1 MRKKTSPRVSRGKPN
16 NRLKR
21 CNFILFALF
30 INFDSKLAAN
40 RVSNCEYKS
49 GARQKKKQ
57 NNNKIPN
64 IAKIFFVLV
73 LIAMLKVYGVSF
85 SLSRSAHTLV
95 EMCHACRY
103 KQRKCQHSLFT
114 RFMHT
119 TAHTTETIYLIQFQ
133 INQK

>member
-1 MRKKTSPRVSRGKPN
+1 MIIIRVAFYVNKTKFKTFDKNERIVEEKKTSPRVSRGKPN

-85 SLSRSAHTLV
+85 SLSRSAHTLPNGNV
-95 EMCHACRY
+95 SCL
-103 KQRKCQHSLFT
+103 SL
-114 RFMHT
+114 
-119 TAHTTETIYLIQFQ
+119 
-133 INQK
+133 